1 MTKKI
6 LSIAAAVILVSFL
19 MIGCG
24 NKTTD
29 PAKVSPNKGIETYQ
43 GNWKPKDT
51 SKPYGG
57 TFTINSDGSIN
68 MHDSEGTTIQKNQIT
83 DKGNEVYEFSI
94 QGYTI
99 TLTFKDVS
107 NCIMNQGGMDIEMI
121 KVN

>member
-6 LSIAAAVILVSFL
+6 LSIAAAIILASLL
-19 MIGCG
+19 MIGCS

-29 PAKVSPNKGIETYQ
+29 PTPNKGIETYQ
-43 GNWKPKDT
+43 GNWQPKDT
-51 SKPYGG
+51 SKPYGS

-68 MHDSEGTTIQKNQIT
+68 MHDSEGATIQKNQIT